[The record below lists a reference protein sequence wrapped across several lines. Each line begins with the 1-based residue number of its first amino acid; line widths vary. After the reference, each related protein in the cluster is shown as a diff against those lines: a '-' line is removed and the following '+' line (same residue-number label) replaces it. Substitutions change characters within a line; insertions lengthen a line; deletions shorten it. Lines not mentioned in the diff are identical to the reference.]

1 MLVRVTDVRVQRDRG
16 RHADLFE
23 CQSALEPAREVV
35 TGGQLLQQ
43 PGWARPAHWVV
54 SIPERSLRHLAENW
68 SSPDTPAFDAIPA
81 RRALSTAMPWRLIL
95 RTAVN
100 WHGEK
105 EGEPLAYVGE
115 SEDIGSHIKSHD
127 PAKDWGA
134 WQCSS
139 PPPTTS

>member
-1 MLVRVTDVRVQRDRG
+1 MLVERLTEWSRTHGPDLLTGWYRFRRG
-16 RHADLFE
+16 
-23 CQSALEPAREVV
+23 
-35 TGGQLLQQ
+35 
-43 PGWARPAHWVV
+43 
-54 SIPERSLRHLAENW
+54 SLRPLAENW
-68 SSPDTPAFDAIPA
+68 SSPDTPAFEAIPA

-127 PAKDWGA
+127 AAKDWGSMA
-134 WQCSS
+134 VLV
-139 PPPTTS
+139 TTAGNKLNSRP